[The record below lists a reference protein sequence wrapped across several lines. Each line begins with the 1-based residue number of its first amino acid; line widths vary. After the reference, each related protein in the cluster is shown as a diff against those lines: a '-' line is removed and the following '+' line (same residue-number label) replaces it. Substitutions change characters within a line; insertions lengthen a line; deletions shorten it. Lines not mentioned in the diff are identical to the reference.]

1 MYGNHFVLVELHFSV
16 IPDTRFSYNKSIYRE
31 AFASLRYGI
40 ETRKGFIVITGEA
53 GTGKTTLL
61 RRLMR
66 SVEATVHT
74 AFIFNTHLSFTE
86 LLRLVLNDLGIA
98 SSARDKMTL
107 MRSSITI

>member
-1 MYGNHFVLVELHFSV
+1 MYGKHFGLEELPFSV
-16 IPDTRFSYNKSIYRE
+16 TPDPRFFFNNSLYRE

-74 AFIFNTHLSFTE
+74 GQSDPNISRCGPNA
-86 LLRLVLNDLGIA
+86 
-98 SSARDKMTL
+98 
-107 MRSSITI
+107 SITVST